1 METCPQCEGS
11 PQHTAIMCGPT
22 GCRETVQSCNFCG
35 GMGIVGIEAAD
46 RWRKGR
52 VLRDERVKAGLSPA
66 EGAAIRGLTVFE
78 QNEIEN
84 GRADIPP
91 RLLAKRSE
99 PQRESRNV

>member
-1 METCPQCEGS
+1 MKEVLSTPLSCEDRLAAVKLFRVVIS
-11 PQHTAIMCGPT
+11 
-22 GCRETVQSCNFCG
+22 EG